1 MTLKFSRTVREN
13 VLLEVFPLGKSS
25 LLRSASVH
33 THLAPVSSVA
43 VPCAWMVVPMW
54 VPCAFSVARK
64 RIVNRPVPVMTP
76 ASGGVSGHTG
86 YAGTVRSTENRSW
99 VAAWAATRS
108 DSAGTSATPVADGA
122 VRLIGSAPPLQDA
135 VTSPT
140 LHRIAIAR
148 IARPL
153 DMLVMGPPQNSSF
166 EKFRVRCF
174 LLPTAEIRG

>member
-1 MTLKFSRTVREN
+1 MTLKFSRTVCEKA
-13 VLLEVFPLGKSS
+13 LLEVFPLGKSS

-33 THLAPVSSVA
+33 IHLAPVASVA

-86 YAGTVRSTENRSW
+86 YAGTVRSTEKRSW
-99 VAAWAATRS
+99 VAAWAVTRG
-108 DSAGTSATPVADGA
+108 DSAGTSATPVADGP
-122 VRLIGSAPPLQDA
+122 VRLIGSALPPQDA

-140 LHRIAIAR
+140 LHRIVIIR
-148 IARPL
+148 ITGPN
-153 DMLVMGPPQNSSF
+153 DTLVMGPPRNCSYSVLR
-166 EKFRVRCF
+166 KSGRKKGMR
-174 LLPTAEIRG
+174 